1 MKRFHHSLLFMSIS
15 VAAGSV
21 YANQDVRLDSLVISA
36 SGFEQKIT
44 DAPAS
49 ISVITKE
56 DLASKPYMTLLDA
69 VRDVEG
75 IDVGETSDKTGQ
87 GSISMRGMGSDYTLI
102 LINGKRQNNV
112 GDLYPNSFGG
122 NQFNHIPP
130 LDTIERIEVI
140 RGPMS
145 TLYGADAMGGVI
157 NIITK
162 RVSDEWTGSIT
173 HSRTYETNKDFGN
186 DTTTDFSVSGPLI
199 ENVLGLSVRGSYY
212 DRDQSNP
219 TYASV
224 TAPDGTV
231 FNRTL
236 GFGGGGRTVDNN
248 NWTGGLTLAY
258 KPHEKHDIIFDYD
271 TSVQKYDNDSSQLGT
286 LDSLATVWRASG
298 GRVQPRVGYT
308 DNQEF
313 TRDQWSITHEAEWGD
328 INSDISFSYVKTN
341 NNGRTLPF
349 TVEERGRLQGLW
361 DASGGNLNNL
371 TEVQRAEL
379 DAFLPR
385 PARVMETRQKTLD
398 VKFDTVQG
406 DHWLIFGGQ
415 YIDAEQ
421 EDGVFGMYG
430 DGFRSG
436 TVQPHK
442 QWALFVEDNWDVL
455 EDVTLTGG
463 VRYDNHNVFGS
474 QVSPRAY
481 GVWNLASDWTLK
493 GGVSTGYKT
502 PKTSDLFPGI
512 TGFGGQGTS
521 PFVGSPDL
529 QPETSINSELAIY
542 WDTPQGHNFNATV
555 FANKFKDKIARGDSI
570 PNCEVASPGERCA
583 NIGEGWADLGFTS
596 FSQQFN
602 IDRVDIR
609 GLELAGRYKIT
620 PQLTLRGNYTYTDS
634 EQKSGPQEGRPL
646 NNTAKHMLNTTLDWQ
661 VNSALNLYLT
671 MEARSKRYRSWDTA
685 NDVALFYK
693 DYEVFHLGG
702 SYKFNKNLTLQA
714 RVNNLLDEDFTS
726 YQTSFTQN
734 ADGSYS
740 ATYRDDYNI
749 KAKSRNFWLSMNYRF

>member
-1 MKRFHHSLLFMSIS
+1 MKRFHHSLLFISIS

-212 DRDQSNP
+212 DREQSNP
-219 TYASV
+219 EYASV
-224 TAPDGTV
+224 IAPDGTV

-298 GRVQPRVGYT
+298 GRVQPRVGYV

-349 TVEERGRLQGLW
+349 TVEERGRLQALW

-385 PARVMETRQKTLD
+385 PGRVMETRQKTLD

-512 TGFGGQGTS
+512 TGFGGQGTT
-521 PFVGSPDL
+521 PFVGTPDL

-542 WDTPQGHNFNATV
+542 WDSPEGHNLNATV
-555 FANKFKDKIARGDSI
+555 FVNKFKDKIASGDSI
-570 PNCEVASPGERCA
+570 PNCEIALPGERCA
-583 NIGEGWADLGFTS
+583 NIGEGWADLGYTS
-596 FSQQFN
+596 FSQRFN

-734 ADGSYS
+734 ADGSYA